1 MMMRLVVSLPMMPM
15 MLDGDDCP
23 LLFDDNGD
31 NHDAAADADAG
42 AAADAAVDDYVD
54 DTSSFS
60 MMVVIVISVFND
72 ADDCYDAG

>member
-42 AAADAAVDDYVD
+42 LAADAAVDDYVD
-54 DTSSFS
+54 DISSFS

>member
-31 NHDAAADADAG
+31 KHDAAADADAG

-54 DTSSFS
+54 DISSF
-60 MMVVIVISVFND
+60 
-72 ADDCYDAG
+72 